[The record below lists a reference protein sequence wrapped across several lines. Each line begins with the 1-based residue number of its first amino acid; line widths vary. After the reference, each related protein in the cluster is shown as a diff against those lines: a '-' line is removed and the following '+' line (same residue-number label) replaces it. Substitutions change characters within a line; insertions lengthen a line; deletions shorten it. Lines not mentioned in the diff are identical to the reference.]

1 MIISESMQI
10 SDTPSFDVPFQHI
23 AARSWVLWRQ
33 GKKMYHFSSSWKTQ
47 DNFIEI
53 EVLPV
58 AWQQFQ
64 VNIFIRVQ
72 SAQSAGLFQDLPGSQ
87 GKWKGHVSNVNG
99 TLQVGGLSKRQ
110 LAEIRQLLRSGR
122 PGSMSGSFFFGDW
135 NCRACPESCVLSWQM
150 QRVWSD
156 EHICF
161 TDVDL
166 FAVQR
171 FSKYLKLACRSP
183 PEAVKRILAA
193 CWLLLHCQRFKDKPI
208 SAVRFDE
215 VQLKRIL
222 NYTAKWETFQDQK
235 RLTKRNRSNTGYQ
248 TRWMSLSWIRDDL
261 GSHYANWRFY
271 SSARKRIG
279 RDASG
284 C

>member
-1 MIISESMQI
+1 MIIWQYDNMIISESMQI

-87 GKWKGHVSNVNG
+87 GKWKGHVSNVSG

-122 PGSMSGSFFFGDW
+122 PGSMSGSFFLVIGT
-135 NCRACPESCVLSWQM
+135 AVHVLSHVSCPGRCSEFGPM
-150 QRVWSD
+150 NT
-156 EHICF
+156 F
-161 TDVDL
+161 TL
-166 FAVQR
+166 R
-171 FSKYLKLACRSP
+171 TLISSP
-183 PEAVKRILAA
+183 
-193 CWLLLHCQRFKDKPI
+193 CND
-208 SAVRFDE
+208 
-215 VQLKRIL
+215 
-222 NYTAKWETFQDQK
+222 
-235 RLTKRNRSNTGYQ
+235 
-248 TRWMSLSWIRDDL
+248 SLSI
-261 GSHYANWRFY
+261 
-271 SSARKRIG
+271 
-279 RDASG
+279 
-284 C
+284 